1 MTNMSNMFYGARAL
15 ADIDGASGWDTS
27 KVTNMRSMFQND
39 RQITSLRPIFNW
51 TVQSTANMSD
61 MFNNIPASVKRPGW
75 YTGG

>member
-1 MTNMSNMFYGARAL
+1 MSFMFRSASSLTN
-15 ADIDGASGWDTS
+15 IDGASGWDTS